1 MATDWIAE
9 EVSRL
14 VRDAAAVGRIINP
27 WREAERLLYIH
38 SDTRTVRQI
47 AEMIVRASA
56 SVAGITM
63 ELGPEEPETPA
74 EHPPDLKSE

>member
-1 MATDWIAE
+1 MATDRIAE

-14 VRDAAAVGRIINP
+14 VRDAASVGRIINP

-38 SDTRTVRQI
+38 PDTRTVRQV

-63 ELGPEEPETPA
+63 ELGEEPETPP
-74 EHPPDLKSE
+74 ESPPDLRSE